1 MACVRSE
8 ARAGIRAMTTHTAAE
23 ISAAPT
29 LRARRLGLHA
39 QHQAIAIMRTDC
51 HVCRAEGLASRSQVL
66 LSAGGRQVQAML
78 FQAEGELIAPGEAA
92 LSEAAWTRL
101 RIAEGDAITV
111 SHAPALESLT
121 NVRRRI
127 YGHRLDAAALEA
139 IVGDAVAGRY
149 TDVHLAA
156 FLTASAALPLDE
168 RETTDL
174 TNAMINAGERLTW
187 NAAVILDK
195 HCIGGLPGNRTT
207 PIVVAIVAANGLV
220 MPKTSSRAITSP
232 AGTADTMETLAPV
245 DLDLATL
252 RRVVEIEGGCVAWGG
267 AVHLSPADDIFVR
280 VEREL
285 DVDTEG
291 QLIASVLSKKIAA
304 GSSHVV
310 LDIPVGPTAK
320 VRTAEA
326 ARQLSDRLVA
336 VATHFGL
343 RATCIHTD
351 GSQPVGRGIG
361 PALEAHDILAVL
373 QNTPDAPADL
383 RERAAMLAGAALEI
397 GGATATGTGYA
408 LALATLADGRAW
420 EKFQRICEAQG
431 GIREPPRAAQSRP
444 LIAPRSARVAHINN
458 RKLAQLAKLAGAPQ
472 AKVAGVHMEVKL
484 GSRVEKGQPL
494 LHLHAETAA
503 ELAYALDYAA
513 HGGDIVELGD

>member
-1 MACVRSE
+1 
-8 ARAGIRAMTTHTAAE
+8 MTNHTAFIAD
-23 ISAAPT
+23 ISAPPT
-29 LRARRLGLHA
+29 LRAKRLGLHA

-51 HVCRAEGLASRSQVL
+51 HVCRAEGLSSRSQVL

-101 RIAEGDAITV
+101 GVAEGDVITV

-121 NVRRRI
+121 SVRRRI
-127 YGHRLDAAALEA
+127 YGHRLDAVALSG
-139 IVGDAVAGRY
+139 IVRDIVAGRY
-149 TDVHLAA
+149 TDVHLSA
-156 FLTASAALPLDE
+156 FLTAGASLPLDDQ
-168 RETTDL
+168 ETIGL
-174 TNAMINAGERLTW
+174 TRAMIDVGDRLTW
-187 NAAVILDK
+187 DTPVVVDK

-207 PIVVAIVAANGLV
+207 PIVVAIVTANGLV

-245 DLDLATL
+245 DLGLTAL
-252 RRVVEIEGGCVAWGG
+252 RRVVEAEGGCIAWGG

-285 DVDTEG
+285 NVDTEG

-304 GSSHVV
+304 GSTHVV

-320 VRTAEA
+320 VPTEDA
-326 ARQLSDRLVA
+326 ARQLVDRLISVA
-336 VATHFGL
+336 QHFGL
-343 RATCIHTD
+343 RATCIRTN
-351 GSQPVGRGIG
+351 GLQPVGRGIG
-361 PALEAHDILAVL
+361 PSLEALDILAVL

-397 GGATATGTGYA
+397 GGIAAEGAGYG
-408 LALATLADGRAW
+408 LALSTLADGRAW

-431 GIREPPRAAQSRP
+431 GMREPPKAAHVRP
-444 LIAPRSARVAHINN
+444 LTAPHAGRVMLINN
-458 RKLAQLAKLAGAPQ
+458 RKLSQLAKLAGAPQ
-472 AKVAGVHMEVKL
+472 AKVAGVRMEVNL
-484 GSRVEKGQPL
+484 GSIVEKGQPL
-494 LHLHAETAA
+494 LHLHAETTG
-503 ELAYALDYAA
+503 ELAYALDYVA
-513 HGGDIVELGD
+513 HSGDIVQLED

>member
-1 MACVRSE
+1 MTKTDTG
-8 ARAGIRAMTTHTAAE
+8 GIPAP
-23 ISAAPT
+23 PT
-29 LRARRLGLHA
+29 LRVRRLGLHA

-66 LSAGGRQVQAML
+66 LSAGDRQVQATL
-78 FQAEGELIAPGEAA
+78 FQADGDMVAEGEAGV
-92 LSEAAWTRL
+92 SETAWTRL
-101 RIAEGDAITV
+101 GVADGDAITV
-111 SHAPALESLT
+111 THAPPPESLA

-127 YGHRLDAAALEA
+127 YGHRLDASALAA
-139 IVGDAVAGRY
+139 IVGDAVTGRY

-156 FLTASAALPLDE
+156 FLTAGAALPLDE
-168 RETTDL
+168 RETIEL
-174 TNAMINAGERLTW
+174 TKAMIGAGERLTW
-187 NAAVILDK
+187 RARVILDK

-245 DLDLATL
+245 ELDLVTL
-252 RRVVEIEGGCVAWGG
+252 RRVVETEGACVAWGG
-267 AVHLSPADDIFVR
+267 AVNLSPADDIFVR

-291 QLIASVLSKKIAA
+291 QLIASVLSKKVAA

-320 VRTAEA
+320 VRTPAA
-326 ARQLSDRLVA
+326 ARQLGERLRA
-336 VATHFGL
+336 VAAHFGL
-343 RATCIHTD
+343 QATCIDTD

-373 QNTPDAPADL
+373 QNARDAPADL
-383 RERAAMLAGAALEI
+383 RDRAAILAGAALEI
-397 GGATATGTGYA
+397 GGAAAGGTG
-408 LALATLADGRAW
+408 LALARSSLADGRAW

-431 GIREPPRAAQSRP
+431 GMRQPARAAYSRP
-444 LIAPRSARVAHINN
+444 LVSPRTGRIGSINN

-472 AKVAGVHMEVKL
+472 AKVAGVYMEVRL
-484 GSRVEKGQPL
+484 GSMVEKGEPL
-494 LHLHAETAA
+494 LYVHAETAG
-503 ELAYALDYAA
+503 ELAYAMDYAA
-513 HGGDIVELGD
+513 NSGDIVQLDS